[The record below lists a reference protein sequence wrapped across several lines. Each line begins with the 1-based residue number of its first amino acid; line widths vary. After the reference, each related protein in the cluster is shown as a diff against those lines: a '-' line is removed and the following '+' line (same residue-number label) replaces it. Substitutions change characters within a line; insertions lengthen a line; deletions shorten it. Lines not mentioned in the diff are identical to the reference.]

1 MTGTKEIAAELARA
15 ATGRPELFPVKAKAI
30 LDMHAPKQSRSM
42 SAAEAVTNVVAGFVV
57 AVGVQVVVFPMF
69 DIHVSAS
76 EHVGIAA
83 FFVVASIVRSY
94 VLRRIFEKY
103 RT

>member
-15 ATGRPELFPVKAKAI
+15 ATGRPDLFQLKAKAI
-30 LDMHAPKQSRSM
+30 LDKHTPKQSRAM
-42 SAAEAVTNVVAGFVV
+42 SAVEAITNVVAGFLV
-57 AVGVQVVVFPMF
+57 AVGVQIIVFPMF

-94 VLRRIFEKY
+94 VLRRLFE
-103 RT
+103 RWR